1 LNIEKFNQQE
11 KVNKIMLTSKIDL
24 FKLKLLEIFI
34 EEETSKDLIINI
46 EIVEFN
52 DLYEKKEEIL
62 VKYSTLENNYLSRDF
77 FFNESL
83 NDIKNQINDTTQQ
96 LLRIL
101 KYINKGF

>member
-1 LNIEKFNQQE
+1 
-11 KVNKIMLTSKIDL
+11 MLTSKIDL